1 MIKFVSKKINSLDY
15 PWYMVVDSED
25 GLSQGDFIF
34 NCPILEPDYNIAEKE
49 ITAEYSEYNVVI
61 MSQSCDLI
69 NKKLNNVLV
78 CPFWQLK
85 EIEEE
90 YLWFKS
96 NKNKEKLRKGDQPN
110 YHLLNECHLK
120 EYEFSHIVVD
130 FRDVYSVP
138 FSYATEYLQSQK
150 KRLRLLSPYKE
161 HLAQAFARFFMR
173 VGLPIDIEPFI

>member
-1 MIKFVSKKINSLDY
+1 MSKQKNSVNY
-15 PWYMVVDSED
+15 PWYSLVSSKD

-34 NCPILEPDYNIAEKE
+34 NSPILEPNYDLDEKK
-49 ITAEYSEYNVVI
+49 ILADYSEYNVII

-78 CPFWQLK
+78 CPYWQLE
-85 EIEEE
+85 EIEEQ
-90 YLWFKS
+90 YPWFKS
-96 NKNKEKLRKGDQPN
+96 NKNKEKLRRGDQPN
-110 YHLLNECHLK
+110 YHLLNECHLE

-138 FSYATEYLQSQK
+138 FSYATEYSQSQK
-150 KRLRLLSPYKE
+150 KRLRLLSPYIE

-173 VGLPIDIEPFI
+173 VGLPIDIDPFV